1 MLLVVLYLMAQF
13 NSITKALPVIALY
26 AYTGYRLMPA
36 LQQMFN
42 SVTEM
47 RYSITSIDA
56 MYNDIKNL
64 KSFTNYSKN
73 KDPLQLNNNI
83 VLRNIN
89 YDYPN
94 ANRTALKI
102 SI

>member
-1 MLLVVLYLMAQF
+1 
-13 NSITKALPVIALY
+13 
-26 AYTGYRLMPA
+26 MPA

-83 VLRNIN
+83 VLGI
-89 YDYPN
+89 
-94 ANRTALKI
+94 LI
-102 SI
+102 MIILMLIEQL